1 MNIAGNAV
9 EPCRPCRPPRLAWLG
24 AALCLAWVPAHAQF
38 DAGRQANLMHQ
49 HELMRKQSTGKD
61 GDDRRQQALAPAELP
76 VTTRFRRASTLARQ
90 VTTAFVDGYRPVH
103 GQRRTEV
110 MRLVA
115 SGEALEALL
124 GQIRDHG
131 LDPDDAADVMTFH
144 FAVNW
149 AIANGSTVPGDHLAE
164 LREMLSPRI
173 LERITEAG
181 TERRDLQR
189 LADTHALATV
199 VRSMEYVA
207 LLREGDEPSAAAY
220 RDAVHRDF
228 RTREGIDLRTTRL

>member
-1 MNIAGNAV
+1 MNIVGNV
-9 EPCRPCRPPRLAWLG
+9 QEPRRACRTACFAWLV
-24 AALCLAWVPAHAQF
+24 AVLCLAWLPAQAQF

-61 GDDRRQQALAPAELP
+61 GDGARQEALAPADLP

-103 GQRRTEV
+103 GQRRAEV
-110 MRLVA
+110 MRLVE

-131 LDPDDAADVMTFH
+131 LDPDDAADVITFH

-149 AIANGSTVPGDHLAE
+149 AIANGSTVPGERLAE
-164 LREMLSPRI
+164 LREMLAPRI
-173 LERITEAG
+173 LDRVREAG
-181 TERRDLQR
+181 TGRRDLQR
-189 LADTHALATV
+189 LADSHALATV

-207 LLREGDEPSAAAY
+207 LLREADEASAAAY